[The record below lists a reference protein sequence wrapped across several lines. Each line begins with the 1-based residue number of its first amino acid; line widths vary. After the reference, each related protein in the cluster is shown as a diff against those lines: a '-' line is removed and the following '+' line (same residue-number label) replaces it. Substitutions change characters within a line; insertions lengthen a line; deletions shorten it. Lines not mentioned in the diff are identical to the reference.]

1 MLVYLCIA
9 KLITLVN
16 IDNQYVIAENMKPLS
31 EREKEIMEILWAHGP
46 MFVKEII
53 DCFPDPKP
61 HFNTVSTFV
70 RILEKKGFVSHEK
83 LGNSYRY
90 SPAFKREDMRT
101 AELDAVIENTYGGNA
116 KEAVSDILR
125 SGKLTDDDIWDLMDA
140 FKDSLRRR

>member
-1 MLVYLCIA
+1 MLVYLCII

-31 EREKEIMEILWAHGP
+31 EREKEIMEILWAHDP

-70 RILEKKGFVSHEK
+70 RILEKKGFVGHEK

-90 SPAFKREDMRT
+90 FPAFKREDMRT